1 MLIDYIKNYLRY
13 RKYSRSLL
21 AHFASYGFRAH
32 TPFFMPFKRDDRIE
46 MIVESPGEMKLL
58 FLHYSNAF
66 DPVIKES
73 MIKEFE
79 QKCVAYESVYD
90 YSAYEIT
97 YIFIVSRDIPDLK
110 SLQGNRVT
118 IHQFKERSV

>member
-1 MLIDYIKNYLRY
+1 
-13 RKYSRSLL
+13 
-21 AHFASYGFRAH
+21 
-32 TPFFMPFKRDDRIE
+32 MPFKRDDRIE